1 MDNRVNQFNS
11 LSFRLCIEGY
21 KEIPEKTNSIK
32 NVNPKN
38 LLKTNLQNLQN
49 LTFVPNLEENT
60 TVEDS
65 KLSNIEGEKKD
76 EVKEDIYNNFNVR
89 FYNYI
94 TNFISYM
101 ILVVTY
107 LKYLLNSLV
116 TKFYYFKYVF

>member
-38 LLKTNLQNLQN
+38 PSKKILQNIQN
-49 LTFVPNLEENT
+49 LTFVPNFEENT
-60 TVEDS
+60 TAEDI
-65 KLSNIEGEKKD
+65 KLSNTDGEKVD
-76 EVKEDIYNNFNVR
+76 EVKDNIYNNFNFR
-89 FYNYI
+89 FYNHI

-101 ILVVTY
+101 ILVVNY
-107 LKYLLNSLV
+107 LRYLLDSLV

>member
-38 LLKTNLQNLQN
+38 PSQIFLQNLQN